1 MSRVL
6 AVTSSSRLIEDVG
19 YASPEPVQIISSP
32 MPATLEGLAVLGV
45 TQAPAVAILDV
56 DASPDEAIALAA
68 ALTRGGVSVVLVTSE
83 PEVVA
88 LPALRAGVQEVVDT
102 QAGVPDLQESIHR
115 AITSADARA
124 ALRAQQA
131 AASTAAVRRGRIIT
145 VASPKGGVGKT
156 TVSTNLAVGIAKRAP
171 GQTVLVD
178 LDIHFGDVASALNLE
193 PEFTLPDTVRGPARN
208 DPMALKAF
216 LTQHETGLFVIPG
229 SDNPAA
235 ADAVTSGDVSALLA
249 TLASAFEFVV
259 VDTAPGLSEHT
270 LAVLDLSSDLV
281 LVTSLDVPGVRGLR
295 KEIDTLR
302 TLDMLL
308 DARHVVLNFADHS
321 RGLSVKDVEATI
333 GEAVDVVIPSAPI
346 IPQSVNQGIPLT
358 QSAGRDAVTK
368 QFVVLT
374 DRVVPAP
381 EAPVSRSLFGR
392 RGK

>member
-295 KEIDTLR
+295 KEVDTLR

>member
-392 RGK
+392 KGK

>member
-145 VASPKGGVGKT
+145 VAS
-156 TVSTNLAVGIAKRAP
+156 
-171 GQTVLVD
+171 
-178 LDIHFGDVASALNLE
+178 
-193 PEFTLPDTVRGPARN
+193 
-208 DPMALKAF
+208 
-216 LTQHETGLFVIPG
+216 
-229 SDNPAA
+229 
-235 ADAVTSGDVSALLA
+235 
-249 TLASAFEFVV
+249 
-259 VDTAPGLSEHT
+259 
-270 LAVLDLSSDLV
+270 
-281 LVTSLDVPGVRGLR
+281 
-295 KEIDTLR
+295 
-302 TLDMLL
+302 
-308 DARHVVLNFADHS
+308 
-321 RGLSVKDVEATI
+321 
-333 GEAVDVVIPSAPI
+333 
-346 IPQSVNQGIPLT
+346 
-358 QSAGRDAVTK
+358 
-368 QFVVLT
+368 
-374 DRVVPAP
+374 
-381 EAPVSRSLFGR
+381 
-392 RGK
+392 

>member
-1 MSRVL
+1 
-6 AVTSSSRLIEDVG
+6 
-19 YASPEPVQIISSP
+19 
-32 MPATLEGLAVLGV
+32 
-45 TQAPAVAILDV
+45 
-56 DASPDEAIALAA
+56 
-68 ALTRGGVSVVLVTSE
+68 
-83 PEVVA
+83 
-88 LPALRAGVQEVVDT
+88 
-102 QAGVPDLQESIHR
+102 
-115 AITSADARA
+115 
-124 ALRAQQA
+124 
-131 AASTAAVRRGRIIT
+131 
-145 VASPKGGVGKT
+145 
-156 TVSTNLAVGIAKRAP
+156 
-171 GQTVLVD
+171 
-178 LDIHFGDVASALNLE
+178 
-193 PEFTLPDTVRGPARN
+193 
-208 DPMALKAF
+208 MALKAF